1 MIFDENFSLRP
12 VPYYARK
19 RTLALGLVLV
29 GLTFFSASMQ
39 AGGVVWG
46 GLSTSDFIWVVLAGN
61 IMLALYAGL
70 LGYIGSTTGLS
81 THLLTHFSFGH
92 KGSWLPSLILGG
104 TQVGWFGVGVA
115 MFAIPVSKVIGVD
128 VRILI
133 GVSGLLMVSTAY
145 FGMSALIFLS
155 AIAVP
160 AILLFG
166 GYSVM
171 CALETFTVGAL
182 YGELS
187 SIPNKLSTTE
197 ALTLVVGTFISAAT
211 LTADFARFAKNH
223 KKALFITVLA
233 FLIGNSVMFVF
244 GALSSSSIGYADL
257 FDAMLAQGLLI
268 PAIVVLGLNIWTTND
283 NALYVSGLAF
293 SNITRLPS
301 HRLSVLNGL
310 LGTLF
315 ALWLY
320 DHFIEWLHFL
330 SLAIPPVGGVI
341 IADFLMRRHQY
352 QDYASVEFQE
362 VNWLGIYA
370 FAIGI
375 IGGAILPGV
384 VPVNAVIIAM
394 LSYWVLHLKPVKAA
408 ICRAS

>member
-39 AGGVVWG
+39 AGGVVWN
-46 GLSTSDFIWVVLAGN
+46 GLSSSEFVWVVLIGN
-61 IMLALYAGL
+61 LMLATYAGV

-115 MFAIPVSKVIGVD
+115 MFAIPVSKVTGVD
-128 VRILI
+128 VKILI
-133 GVSGLLMVSTAY
+133 AVSGLLMVSTAY

-166 GYSVM
+166 GYSVK
-171 CALETFTVGAL
+171 CALETFSVGAL
-182 YGELS
+182 YGELGDMQ
-187 SIPNKLSTTE
+187 NKLTMSE
-197 ALTLVVGTFISAAT
+197 ALTLVVGTFVSAAT
-211 LTADFARFAKNH
+211 LSADFLRFAKNH
-223 KKALFITVLA
+223 KKALIITALA
-233 FLIGNSVMFVF
+233 FFAGNTVMFVL
-244 GALSSSSIGYADL
+244 GALSSYSIGYADL
-257 FDAMLAQGLLI
+257 FDTMLAQGLLI

-283 NALYVSGLAF
+283 NALYASGLAF

-301 HRLSVLNGL
+301 HHLSVLNGF
-310 LGTLF
+310 LGTIF
-315 ALWLY
+315 ALWLH
-320 DHFIEWLHFL
+320 DHFIDWLHFL
-330 SLAIPPVGGVI
+330 SIAIPPVGGVI
-341 IADFLMRRHQY
+341 IADYLTRRREY
-352 QDYASVEFQE
+352 LDYANVEFE
-362 VNWLGIYA
+362 EINWCGIAAVALGVFGALTIPG
-370 FAIGI
+370 IG
-375 IGGAILPGV
+375 
-384 VPVNAVIIAM
+384 PVNAVIVAM
-394 LSYWVLHLKPVKAA
+394 TSYWVLQFKPVKAWVSRS
-408 ICRAS
+408 I